1 MILPLTYWILTT
13 AYGVYWCIKNPSI
26 LEDREYFTILDIVAY
41 TVPSMIVAPF
51 AVPVALLM
59 QIKFKRK

>member
-13 AYGVYWCIKNPSI
+13 AYGVYWCIKNPSWG
-26 LEDREYFTILDIVAY
+26 DDKEYFTVMDVLAY
-41 TVPSMIVAPF
+41 IVPSMIFAPF
-51 AVPVALLM
+51 VIPVALLM